1 MLYHIKNLGLKFKC
15 DHFYTIGIKKYLKL
29 LKNIKTDR
37 VFYGGI
43 EWWGSFLLNMAVKF
57 LLMNSL
63 LYGSY

>member
-15 DHFYTIGIKKYLKL
+15 DNFYTIGIKKYLKS
-29 LKNIKTDR
+29 IKIDG

-43 EWWGSFLLNMAVKF
+43 QWWGSFLWNMAVKF
-57 LLMNSL
+57 LLTNSL